1 MIQRRLRPGHG
12 LHVIPLLLGLGGVLL
27 ELLEALL
34 RLLELLVPVLDDRRL
49 QQQQQQQQTVSED
62 LQQADRVQKNV
73 SGFRTCLPG
82 TETGPSL

>member
-12 LHVIPLLLGLGGVLL
+12 LHIIPLLLGLGRVLL

-49 QQQQQQQQTVSED
+49 HQQQQTVSED
-62 LQQADRVQKNV
+62 LQQTDRLQKSV
-73 SGFRTCLPG
+73 GGFRTCLPG
-82 TETGPSL
+82 TDTGPSL